1 MVDQQRFYEEVG
13 RRIREARKNRKP
25 SLTQEGLAE
34 LVSLTRTSITNLEKG
49 RQKFLVHTLADI
61 ATALHVPASSLLPQP
76 NGEVNRKLEEVLKD
90 RPKSEK
96 DWIKSTLSAAK
107 KERDVSG
114 S

>member
-1 MVDQQRFYEEVG
+1 
-13 RRIREARKNRKP
+13 
-25 SLTQEGLAE
+25 
-34 LVSLTRTSITNLEKG
+34 
-49 RQKFLVHTLADI
+49 
-61 ATALHVPASSLLPQP
+61 
-76 NGEVNRKLEEVLKD
+76 LEEVLKD